1 MDEEKTRVSVVS
13 IYQKWSK
20 EGTVVNRRQG
30 HGRPRLIDA
39 RGERRLARVIRS
51 NRQATVAQIVEEVNA
66 GSDRKMS
73 EYTVPHSLLRMG
85 PHSRRP
91 VRVPMLT
98 PVHRRKCQ
106 QWARE
111 HQNWTMEQWKKV
123 SWSDESCF
131 LLHHMAPGCT
141 MGRRRAGRG
150 SVMLWAMFCWE
161 TLGPA
166 IHVDVTVT
174 CSTYLSIAADHLH
187 PFMETLF
194 PDGCDLLQQDNAPCH
209 KAEMV
214 QEWFDEHNNQ
224 FEVLT
229 WPPNSPDLNPIQY
242 LWDVLDKQ
250 SQGIYI
256 KNVIEDDLPYLEFG
270 GKVIYSQEKNDCSFL
285 AEDLRSSLVPGSA
298 VGLDLEWPPSF
309 TKGKTKKVAL
319 VQLCAS
325 EEKCYLF
332 HISSMSGFPP
342 GLKIFLEDESI
353 RKVGVGVEGD
363 KWKLLSDYEIQLK
376 NFVELS
382 DLANEKLKCVEKWSL
397 DGLIK
402 HLFKKRLF
410 KDKDVRCSHWDDF
423 GLTEE
428 QKRYA
433 ATDAYAGFLA
443 HQKLERM
450 VVNPGSLK
458 AQDCLK
464 QKLGQIIKDL
474 DDITSCIPE
483 GLSCTS
489 RTEKLVDDLSQHVAS
504 LKDHLISSQNIAEER
519 FSKASMDYSANSQSA
534 VINTIEPEANR
545 DYVKHSVSLEEDK
558 NGPVQTVQGECLMS
572 LDISEYELQMLEMQA
587 RQEENEEQSILAF
600 EERSALEDSAELS
613 HELESDEELDNEM
626 IQCAEKMEKLND
638 STEKQPN
645 EAEVIADDEDEVV
658 EEDEEEGFDANL
670 PQPTPEQIKCLKM
683 YFGHHNF
690 KPVQWKVIQSVL
702 EQRRDNLV
710 VMATGYGKSLCFQF
724 PPVYCVNISV
734 VISPLIA
741 LMEDQV
747 LQLKMSNISACF
759 LGSAQTQN
767 VFADL
772 QKGYFRV
779 VYMTPEFCSGN
790 ISLLE
795 QLNKSVGICLIAVDE
810 AHCISQWGHDFR
822 SAYRELGK
830 LKRILPDVPI
840 VALTATASPSIR
852 DDIVNSLHLV
862 NPQITCTSFDRP
874 NLYLDVNR
882 KSGDIIQ
889 DLKSFLVKKKGG
901 DYEFDGSVI
910 AYCPSKKEAERVAS
924 ALFKLGIRCGVYHAG
939 LGLKQRRETQYQFM
953 RDEIQCVVATVAFGM
968 GINKPDIRKVIHY
981 GAPKE
986 MESYYQEIGR
996 AGRDGLP
1003 SACHVLW
1010 TPSDMVL
1017 NRFLLNQTKSDR
1029 FRGYKMEMMAKMEK
1043 YLNSTKCRRKLILS
1057 HFEDKQLRKVTSGI
1071 MGTSKCCDN
1080 CKSGPTKSQSHNC
1093 SEQDVQDFGVCAF
1106 QLMGAV
1112 SAMGEKFGITAPIL
1126 LLRGSTAQRVPER
1139 FRQHILFGAGRGVSE
1154 AWWRALGREL
1164 ISEKYLM
1171 EASGYNKFS
1180 TLCKLAPK
1188 GRTWL
1193 SKAQDEKHRTLLLQ
1207 PNRDLFSRV
1216 YVPKKKQDP
1225 KAVVVDVLDQALPST
1240 TQRTNFR
1247 SQVDSAVVKNDG
1259 ASHYRSVPGLLPAP
1273 KATPQPP
1280 TVSAREMELQAE
1292 LYSKLVAERQKLASM
1307 KDIPPAI
1314 LATNKILLD
1323 LAKLR
1328 PCSVAKL
1335 KLVDGVS
1342 EAKAAMLAP
1351 LLQTITD
1358 FCQTHDL
1365 QEAVTSSSST
1375 SCAEQTHSAQT
1386 RKTPVLFLS
1395 DSMAIT
1401 YKLFQI
1407 DGKSMRQVAD
1417 ARSLP
1422 MAVVESHL
1430 LQAQKASQPLDTERA
1445 GLSSSLFNT
1454 ITRILSSPPLSSDLS
1469 DFKNIRA
1476 MVPEDVSTFLL
1487 SLCVAKLQNEGFPK
1501 PQPVNLPSEQ
1511 HQITWIEPQE
1521 KLVQA
1526 DGAGKAVT
1534 SGRTHQLE
1542 PEPDNMDMSDD
1553 ELFSELPMP
1562 EVAGSTSSLAQHNV
1576 EDARPSKSSGIE
1588 LTSWN
1593 QTNLDTD
1600 TQDLFSDSPVKTENQ
1615 AAKRKMPDWIEAPT
1629 DSLNTAALKSNK
1641 KKKGLFV

>member
-1 MDEEKTRVSVVS
+1 MDH
-13 IYQKWSK
+13 SK
-20 EGTVVNRRQG
+20 
-30 HGRPRLIDA
+30 A
-39 RGERRLARVIRS
+39 
-51 NRQATVAQIVEEVNA
+51 
-66 GSDRKMS
+66 SDR
-73 EYTVPHSLLRMG
+73 SLPEWM
-85 PHSRRP
+85 
-91 VRVPMLT
+91 
-98 PVHRRKCQ
+98 RKKH
-106 QWARE
+106 E
-111 HQNWTMEQWKKV
+111 
-123 SWSDESCF
+123 
-131 LLHHMAPGCT
+131 P
-141 MGRRRAGRG
+141 
-150 SVMLWAMFCWE
+150 
-161 TLGPA
+161 
-166 IHVDVTVT
+166 
-174 CSTYLSIAADHLH
+174 
-187 PFMETLF
+187 
-194 PDGCDLLQQDNAPCH
+194 
-209 KAEMV
+209 
-214 QEWFDEHNNQ
+214 
-224 FEVLT
+224 
-229 WPPNSPDLNPIQY
+229 
-242 LWDVLDKQ
+242 Q
-250 SQGIYI
+250 SQDIYI

-270 GKVIYSQEKNDCSFL
+270 GEVIYSQEKNDCSFL

-298 VGLDLEWPPSF
+298 VGFDLEWPPSF

-342 GLKIFLEDESI
+342 GLKIFLEDERI

-363 KWKLLSDYEIQLK
+363 KWKLLSDYEIQVK

-382 DLANEKLKCVEKWSL
+382 ELANEKLKCVEKWSL
-397 DGLIK
+397 DGLVK

-443 HQKLERM
+443 HQKLESM
-450 VVNPGSLK
+450 VVNPGSVK

-464 QKLGQIIKDL
+464 QKLCQISKEL
-474 DDITSCIPE
+474 EDITSCFPE

-489 RTEKLVDDLSQHVAS
+489 
-504 LKDHLISSQNIAEER
+504 SS
-519 FSKASMDYSANSQSA
+519 
-534 VINTIEPEANR
+534 
-545 DYVKHSVSLEEDK
+545 
-558 NGPVQTVQGECLMS
+558 
-572 LDISEYELQMLEMQA
+572 
-587 RQEENEEQSILAF
+587 AF
-600 EERSALEDSAELS
+600 FYPLTKERSAQEDSAELS
-613 HELESDEELDNEM
+613 HELESDEEFDNEM

-638 STEKQPN
+638 SIEKQPN

-683 YFGHHNF
+683 YFGHHSF

-747 LQLKMSNISACF
+747 LQLKMSNIPACF

-767 VFADL
+767 VLPDL
-772 QKGYFRV
+772 QKGHFRV

-795 QLNKSVGICLIAVDE
+795 QLNKSIGVCLIAVDE

-822 SAYRELGK
+822 SAYRDLGK
-830 LKRILPDVPI
+830 LKRRLPDVPI

-862 NPQITCTSFDRP
+862 TPQVTCTSFDRP

-901 DYEFDGSVI
+901 DYEFEGSAIV
-910 AYCPSKKEAERVAS
+910 YCPSKKEAERVTS

-1010 TPSDMVL
+1010 TPSDMIL
-1017 NRFLLNQTKSDR
+1017 NRFLLNKTKSDR

-1071 MGTSKCCDN
+1071 MGTGKCCDN
-1080 CKSGPTKSQSHNC
+1080 CKSGPTKSQSQDC
-1093 SEQDVQDFGVCAF
+1093 SEQDVEDFGVCAF

-1139 FRQHILFGAGRGVSE
+1139 FRQHTLFGAGRGVSE

-1171 EASGYNKFS
+1171 EASGYNKFT
-1180 TLCKLAPK
+1180 TLCILTPK

-1193 SKAQDEKHRTLLLQ
+1193 SKAQDEKQRTLLLH
-1207 PNRDLFSRV
+1207 PNRNLFSRV

-1225 KAVVVDVLDQALPST
+1225 KPVVVDVRDQALPST
-1240 TQRTNFR
+1240 AQRTNFR
-1247 SQVDSAVVKNDG
+1247 PQVDSSAVGKNNR
-1259 ASHYRSVPGLLPAP
+1259 ASHYRSVPGLQPAP

-1280 TVSAREMELQAE
+1280 AVSAREMELQAE

-1328 PCSVAKL
+1328 PFSVAKL

-1358 FCQTHDL
+1358 FCQTHGL

-1386 RKTPVLFLS
+1386 RKIPALFLS
-1395 DSMAIT
+1395 DSVAIT
-1401 YKLFQI
+1401 YRLFQI

-1430 LQAQKASQPLDTERA
+1430 LQAQKASQPLDAERA

-1487 SLCVAKLQNEGFPK
+1487 RLCVAKLQNEGFPK
-1501 PQPVNLPSEQ
+1501 PQPVNLPSER
-1511 HQITWIEPQE
+1511 HQITWIEPQG

-1562 EVAGSTSSLAQHNV
+1562 EVAGSTSSVAQHNV

-1588 LTSWN
+1588 LASWN
-1593 QTNLDTD
+1593 QTNLDSD
-1600 TQDLFSDSPVKTENQ
+1600 TQDLFSNSPVKTEIE
-1615 AAKRKMPDWIEAPT
+1615 AAKRKMPDWIEAPA
-1629 DSLNTAALKSNK
+1629 DSLNAAASKSNK
-1641 KKKGLFV
+1641 KKKGLFM